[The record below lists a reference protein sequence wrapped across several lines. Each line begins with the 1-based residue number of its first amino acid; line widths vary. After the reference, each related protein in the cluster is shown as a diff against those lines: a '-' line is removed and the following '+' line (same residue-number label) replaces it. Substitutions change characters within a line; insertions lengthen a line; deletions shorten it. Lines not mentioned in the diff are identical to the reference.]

1 MNKHLSLLEAR
12 LTKAAILMMVAVGA
26 LSLVSCDDD
35 GLTAGDPNYF
45 TSSRG
50 QFTATTTA

>member
-35 GLTAGDPNYF
+35 GLTAGDPN
-45 TSSRG
+45 
-50 QFTATTTA
+50 